1 MFSKQMVLGKLQ
13 KKKNKGNLI
22 NFENAYNYLIVWTI
36 NKYGDELDAH

>member
-1 MFSKQMVLGKLQ
+1 MVLGKLPI
-13 KKKNKGNLI
+13 KKKGNLI